1 MPQRPDRLTLTALAA
16 QCLLTAALA
25 GAAFQSAA
33 APGPADLIAS
43 TNDAKYQRVV
53 GKDTFLEN
61 PPSDTLDIIDASRFP
76 PRVVASVNVA
86 AAIQGPPQAVAIT
99 PNGRLA
105 IVSAPSRY
113 DAAEKKLVLENY
125 LQVVDL
131 AASPAAVIAKVD
143 IGQHPQALAINRA
156 GNLLLA
162 TTTSGNVL
170 VFAID
175 GQTVT
180 LKDTLKVTDKRL
192 AGLAITPDGKSALVA
207 LRDEQG
213 LMVLDID
220 GGKVTTQRERVSTG
234 VAPYSVD
241 VSSTGKWALVG
252 NVGLAGLP
260 GNVGT
265 LAGDVDSITLVDI
278 SKRPYRAVQHVS
290 VAALPEGIAIS
301 PDGRWVAVQSM
312 DGSNLTADNPG
323 RRAKGK
329 LTLFANQDG
338 KLVEKSSLPAGEAG
352 QGVVFTANGQYILAQ
367 FNVEKQL
374 AVFAVANGKL
384 KDTGKR
390 LASTGGPSSIRSMPR

>member
-1 MPQRPDRLTLTALAA
+1 MTQRPNRLMLTTLALLTTALAA
-16 QCLLTAALA
+16 AS
-25 GAAFQSAA
+25 FQSMAA
-33 APGPADLIAS
+33 GPRSADLIAS
-43 TNDAKYQRVV
+43 TNDAKYQRVQ
-53 GKDTFLEN
+53 GRDTFPDN
-61 PPSDTLDIIDASRFP
+61 APSDTLDIIDASHFP

-99 PNGRLA
+99 PDGKLA

-113 DAAEKKLVLENY
+113 DAADKKLLLENY

-131 AASPAAVIAKVD
+131 AASPAAVIAKLD
-143 IGQHPQALAINRA
+143 ISHHPQALAINRA
-156 GNLLLA
+156 GTLMLA

-175 GQTVT
+175 GQSVT
-180 LKDTLKVTDKRL
+180 LKDTLKISDKRL
-192 AGLAITPDGKSALVA
+192 AGLSITPDGKSALVA

-213 LMVLDID
+213 LMVLDIASD
-220 GGKVTTQRERVSTG
+220 KVTTQRERVSTG

-260 GNVGT
+260 GTVGT
-265 LAGDVDSITLVDI
+265 LAGDDDSITLVDI

-290 VAALPEGIAIS
+290 VGALPEGIAIS
-301 PDGRWVAVQSM
+301 PDGRWVAVQTM
-312 DGSNLTADNPG
+312 NGSNLLPDNPG
-323 RRAKGK
+323 RQAKGR
-329 LTLFANQDG
+329 LTLFANQNG
-338 KLVEKSSLPAGEAG
+338 KLVEKSSLRAGEAG
-352 QGVVFTANGQYILAQ
+352 QGVVFTADGQYILAQ